1 MALPTGWISVS
12 TERLFVT
19 MNVLS
24 PLFPL
29 PGIGLGGV
37 TAKVVIK
44 CLSQWF
50 LCFVLFFLNLG
61 ERSMKTTSSSF

>member
-1 MALPTGWISVS
+1 MALPAGWISVS
-12 TERLFVT
+12 TVRLFVT

-37 TAKVVIK
+37 TAKGSHQMPFSMV
-44 CLSQWF
+44 S
-50 LCFVLFFLNLG
+50 CFVF
-61 ERSMKTTSSSF
+61 S

>member
-1 MALPTGWISVS
+1 MGGLVALPTGWISVS
-12 TERLFVT
+12 TVRLFVT

-37 TAKVVIK
+37 TTMGSHQMPFSMV
-44 CLSQWF
+44 F
-50 LCFVLFFLNLG
+50 GFVFFLI
-61 ERSMKTTSSSF
+61 